1 MSPDL
6 TAFALAGG
14 TTAVVGAAG
23 ALVVGR
29 LARRSVPAATVSA
42 PLVVIVSM
50 AAGVLVCARAMFL
63 SEHDIGLVLIVLAAT
78 VPVALVVGVLL
89 SRQVR
94 AADRRAA
101 AEAAARAKAEAL
113 DASRREMVAWVSHDL
128 RTPLAGIRAMAEALE
143 DGVAADPH
151 EYHRRIGR
159 ETDRL
164 AGMVDDLLA
173 LTSLHAGTT
182 RLELTVVSLAD
193 LVSDTLATIRPLAQR
208 LGVVVDGSADGPVAV
223 RGDARQLSRALVNL
237 VDNAVRHT
245 PGGGQVVVTASRDAT
260 LHCARLRVHDECGG
274 IPPEDLA
281 HLTEPGWRGSAA
293 RSPGDGRGAGLG
305 LAVVEGI
312 AKAHGGSLSVVN
324 DGLGCLATVEV
335 PTEPS

>member
-143 DGVAADPH
+143 DGVAADPP

-193 LVSDTLATIRPLAQR
+193 LVSDTIATIRPLAQR
-208 LGVVVDGSADGPVAV
+208 LGVAVDGSADGPVAV

-260 LHCARLRVHDECGG
+260 LQRARLRVHDECGG

-281 HLTEPGWRGSAA
+281 HLTGWRGSAA

-312 AKAHGGSLSVVN
+312 AKAHGGRLSVVN
-324 DGLGCLATVEV
+324 DGLGCLATVEL